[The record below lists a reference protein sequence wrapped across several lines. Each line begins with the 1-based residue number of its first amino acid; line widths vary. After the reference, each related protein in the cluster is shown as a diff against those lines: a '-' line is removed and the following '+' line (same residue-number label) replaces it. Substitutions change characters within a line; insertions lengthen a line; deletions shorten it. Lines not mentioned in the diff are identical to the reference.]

1 MQEEEEEE
9 KKRLSHLCYL
19 LLWKQGWKCA
29 KYKRARRGELAAEQ
43 RCRDEEGVR
52 MEIWWGGSRG
62 QMREKHGEER
72 GKTDREK
79 RGNHCSVNGIQ
90 SNFLLLKKSFIYVD
104 SLLVMYSSVTPP
116 HNTHTWAHPHFLLS
130 HPQCV
135 CTCVLLL
142 VCCASVYMMRL
153 YCFFLQGGELVGS
166 EAVLN
171 CTDKIN
177 M

>member
-1 MQEEEEEE
+1 MMS
-9 KKRLSHLCYL
+9 R
-19 LLWKQGWKCA
+19 
-29 KYKRARRGELAAEQ
+29 EQ
-43 RCRDEEGVR
+43 RKRGR
-52 MEIWWGGSRG
+52 MSRG
-62 QMREKHGEER
+62 QGKER

-79 RGNHCSVNGIQ
+79 RGNYCSANGIQ

-116 HNTHTWAHPHFLLS
+116 HPNTSTPRHTHTRTHFSLS
-130 HPQCV
+130 HPPYV
-135 CTCVLLL
+135 STCVLLF
-142 VCCASVYMMRL
+142 VCSCVSVYMMRL
-153 YCFFLQGGELVGS
+153 YCFFLQGGEVEGS